1 MNGWVYQ
8 HVYAIQV
15 QDEIGYWRKR
25 KSKLEKKRKEK
36 GKEEEKQ
43 NKREEKPITMFCLDR
58 LQLTFF
64 MSR

>member
-8 HVYAIQV
+8 DVYAIQV

-25 KSKLEKKRKEK
+25 KSKLEKKEKKKE
-36 GKEEEKQ
+36 
-43 NKREEKPITMFCLDR
+43 NKKKNKTEEKPITMFFLDR

>member
-25 KSKLEKKRKEK
+25 KSKLEKKEKKKEK
-36 GKEEEKQ
+36 KKK
-43 NKREEKPITMFCLDR
+43 NKTKEKPITMFFLDR

>member
-1 MNGWVYQ
+1 MDGWVYQ

-25 KSKLEKKRKEK
+25 KSKLEKKEKKKE
-36 GKEEEKQ
+36 
-43 NKREEKPITMFCLDR
+43 NKKKNKTKEKPITMFFLDR